1 MRARVLHDADHVL
14 RAEGPFAVTIGAVP
28 WGRVARLVTAAGVV
42 YGAVMGGLDWN
53 GIGSLFS
60 ALKVPV
66 LLTFT
71 VAVCVPSFYVMHAVL
86 GLREDFAA
94 AVRGIL
100 SAQGT
105 VAVVLCAS
113 APVTA
118 FVYANGA
125 SYPTALLWNGL
136 AFLFATVGGQVTLAR
151 HYRPL
156 VARNRRHRWS
166 LCAWFLL
173 YAFVALKV
181 GWVLRPFVGDP
192 SLPTTFL
199 REGKWHENPYATL
212 FWTAAA
218 FLWNVLGRLH
228 VVSA

>member
-1 MRARVLHDADHVL
+1 MLRDADLVL
-14 RAEGPFAVTIGAVP
+14 RTEGPFAVGVGTVP
-28 WGRVARLVTAAGVV
+28 WGRIARLVTAAGLV
-42 YGAVMGGLDWN
+42 YGAVMGSLGGTGL
-53 GIGSLFS
+53 GSLYS

-71 VAVCVPSFYVMHAVL
+71 LGICVPSFYVMHAVL

-105 VAVVLCAS
+105 VAVVLCAA
-113 APVTA
+113 APLTA
-118 FVYANGA
+118 FVYACGA
-125 SYPTALLWNGL
+125 NYPTALLWNGL
-136 AFLFATVGGQVTLAR
+136 AFLLATAGGQVTLAR

-166 LCAWFLL
+166 LGAWFVL

-192 SLPTTFL
+192 GLSTTFL
-199 REGKWHENPYATL
+199 REGRWHENPYTTL
-212 FWTAAA
+212 FWTVTA
-218 FLWNVLGRLH
+218 FLWSVLERLH
-228 VVSA
+228 VVAT